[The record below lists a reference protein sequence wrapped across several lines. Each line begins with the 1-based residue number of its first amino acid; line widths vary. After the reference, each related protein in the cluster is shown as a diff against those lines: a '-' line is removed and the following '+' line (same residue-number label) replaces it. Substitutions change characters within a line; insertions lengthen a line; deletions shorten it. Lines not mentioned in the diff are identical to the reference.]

1 MIRKVTLFV
10 FIVLLS
16 HFSLFAQNSKS
27 GDSIN
32 RVDDNNMK
40 QGHWIITNEEKKYP
54 NFRPNQ
60 IVEEGKFTDSKRD
73 GKWIF
78 YYPNDKVKEILTYNN
93 NRPNGYAVFYYANGN
108 IKEEG
113 LWKNNRWVGEY
124 KYYYENGNLK
134 NHWKYNEQGN
144 RTGEQKYFYENGNL
158 MIEGKWENGK
168 EDGVITEFHEDGSVK
183 SERVFENG
191 GINLAKTT
199 NYKPKE
205 KLSEKSVVESKPKI
219 IVNPNTVEDNKQA
232 PFDGNGYYELKNKN
246 GQVIRKGNF
255 ENGYLINGQVFQYTP
270 DGTLF
275 KTTHYKE
282 GRIIKVED

>member
-1 MIRKVTLFV
+1 MMRKSTLFV
-10 FIVLLS
+10 LLVLMISTIVNS
-16 HFSLFAQNSKS
+16 QNSKS

-32 RVDDNNMK
+32 RMDENNMK
-40 QGHWIITNEEKKYP
+40 QGHWVITNEEKKYP

-60 IVEEGKFTDSKRD
+60 IVEEGKFIDSKKD

-78 YYPNDKVKEILTYNN
+78 YYPSEKVKEILTYNN

-113 LWKNNRWVGEY
+113 MWKNNKWVGEY

-134 NHWKYNEQGN
+134 NHWKYNEQGT
-144 RTGEQKYFYENGNL
+144 RSGEQKYYYENGNL
-158 MIEGKWENGK
+158 MIEGSWENGK

-191 GINLAKTT
+191 GINLAKCT

-205 KLSEKSVVESKPKI
+205 KLSEKSIVKPKVNVV
-219 IVNPNTVEDNKQA
+219 VNPNAVDDSKQT
-232 PFDGNGYYELKNKN
+232 PFDGNGYYELKNKS
-246 GQVIRKGNF
+246 GQIIKKGNF
-255 ENGYLINGQVFQYTP
+255 EKGYLITGQVFQYTP

-275 KTTHYKE
+275 KTTHYKD